1 MLSRCAVIPLF
12 LLAAIVGHAQKGPT
26 VSTMA
31 AVEVEDVSFQRV
43 RDSAGET
50 WWEAAVE
57 VRVSPRNGAVGKFA
71 HRVQITFNLAHQSAA
86 DTTDLQFYRASVTT
100 AVLETGRATFRFYLP
115 PAVVARDRLSGDAR
129 FWTVDLSIDGQA
141 QPHNREQVAA
151 GFSSAAA
158 VANFRQQ
165 LSERAPANDGILL
178 PWHLVPAD
186 RLPGSDPIAIRR
198 EAIENRR

>member
-1 MLSRCAVIPLF
+1 MIRQRAVFCLF
-12 LLAAIVGHAQKGPT
+12 LLLVITGQSQNGPT

-31 AVEVEDVSFQRV
+31 EVEVEDVSFQRV

-57 VRVSPRNGAVGKFA
+57 VRVSPRAGQVGKFA
-71 HRVQITFNLAHQSAA
+71 HRVQIAFNLAHQSAA
-86 DTTDLQFYRASVTT
+86 EATDLQFYRASVTT
-100 AVLETGRATFRFYLP
+100 AALETGRATFRFYLP
-115 PAVVARDRLSGDAR
+115 PVIVARDRLAGDAR

-141 QPHNREQVAA
+141 QPPDRQQIAA

-165 LSERAPANDGILL
+165 LSERAPVNDGILL
-178 PWHLVPAD
+178 PRHLVPAE
-186 RLPGSDPIAIRR
+186 RLPGTDPIAIRP
-198 EAIENRR
+198 EAVENRR

>member
-1 MLSRCAVIPLF
+1 MLSRCAVIF
-12 LLAAIVGHAQKGPT
+12 LILLTAMVGHAQTGPN
-26 VSTMA
+26 VLAMA
-31 AVEVEDVSFQRV
+31 AVEVADVSFQRV

-50 WWEAAVE
+50 WWEATVE
-57 VRVSPRNGAVGKFA
+57 VRVSPRTGAVGKFA
-71 HRVQITFNLAHQSAA
+71 HRVQIAFNLAHQSIADAA
-86 DTTDLQFYRASVTT
+86 DLQFYRASVTT
-100 AVLETGRATFRFYLP
+100 AVLATGRATFRFYLP
-115 PAVVARDRLSGDAR
+115 PAIVERDRLNGDAR

-141 QPHNREQVAA
+141 QPQNREQVAA

-198 EAIENRR
+198 EAVENRR